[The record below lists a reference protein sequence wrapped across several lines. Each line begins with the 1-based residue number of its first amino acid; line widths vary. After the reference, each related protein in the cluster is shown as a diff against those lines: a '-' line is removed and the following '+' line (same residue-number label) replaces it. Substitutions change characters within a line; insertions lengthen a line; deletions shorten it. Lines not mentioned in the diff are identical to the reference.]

1 MAGNNENLYRK
12 NRRRYAE
19 ASRKVAYFRRRLA
32 RSGDVLPP
40 KLQLRFEEAQVVA
53 AKLRPYATG
62 Y

>member
-12 NRRRYAE
+12 YRRRYAE
-19 ASRKVAYFRRRLA
+19 ASRKVAYFRRRIA
-32 RSGDVLPP
+32 RTGALSP
-40 KLQLRFEEAQVVA
+40 KLQLRFEQTLSEA